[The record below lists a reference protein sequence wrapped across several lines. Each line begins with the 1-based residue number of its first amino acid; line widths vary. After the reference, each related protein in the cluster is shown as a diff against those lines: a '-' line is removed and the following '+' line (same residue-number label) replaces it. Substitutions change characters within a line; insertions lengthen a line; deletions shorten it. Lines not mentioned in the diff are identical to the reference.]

1 MAWFKNRIDNLKE
14 QIRIVITN
22 PDNFEVKWTI
32 TSSKIQLYSF
42 VFLIIIIIGLVS
54 SLLISKGFFSN
65 YSMKNEA
72 SIEREALIKQQN
84 KIQKLSSKIENQE
97 LYISNIKK
105 VLKGEI
111 IADSFISEVPEMQ
124 QIILPKHEGKM
135 TENEKEI
142 AKKVKEDMQT
152 SVQKNENKNNKLTI
166 FSNPVSGKIIS
177 DFDLEKHPSIEIKTI
192 KDMTIKS
199 CLAGTVIFA
208 GYTSKEGYTIIIKH
222 SNDYISIYKHA
233 KISLKKT
240 GAKVQTGDPIAIVGQ
255 YLNGKIEPH
264 LSFEL
269 WHNQNCVNPIDYINF
284 N

>member
-42 VFLIIIIIGLVS
+42 VFLIIIIAGLAS
-54 SLLISKGFFSN
+54 SFLITKGFLSN
-65 YSMKNEA
+65 YSIKNDV
-72 SIEREALIKQQN
+72 SIEREALFNQEN

-111 IADSFISEVPEMQ
+111 IADSFSSDIPEIQ
-124 QIILPKHEGKM
+124 QIILPKHEGKF
-135 TENEKEI
+135 TKNEKEI
-142 AKKVKEDMQT
+142 AKKVKEDMHT
-152 SVQKNENKNNKLTI
+152 SVHKKDNKNKKLTI

-177 DFDLEKHPSIEIKTI
+177 VFDLEKHRSIEIKTI
-192 KDMTIKS
+192 KDMKIKS
-199 CLAGTVIFA
+199 CLAGTVIFT
-208 GYTSKEGYTIIIKH
+208 GFTSKDGYTIIIKH

-233 KISLKKT
+233 KITLKKS
-240 GAKVQTGDPIAIVGQ
+240 GEKVQTGDPIAIVGQ